1 MFFVSMVNCVKVFNN
16 EGEFL
21 YDIGTEGPG
30 KLDCPTGLAVDE
42 YDNLIVCDD
51 KNV

>member
-1 MFFVSMVNCVKVFNN
+1 MFFVSMAKVFNN

-30 KLDCPTGLAVDE
+30 KLDYPSGR
-42 YDNLIVCDD
+42 LIEQLR
-51 KNV
+51 